1 MNILLTG
8 YTGNVGLEIARLLA
22 GHRVHALVRDP
33 SAAPAAENVVL
44 VPGTLKEVPD
54 ALAPEIEL
62 IVHSAASIAFRAPLA
77 ELRDV
82 NVTGTASLL
91 EFAKHCPRLQ
101 KFVHVSTTCV
111 AGDRRGR
118 IAETRMT
125 ERPGFINAYEQSKWE
140 AEDVVLSSGLPVEI
154 ARLAIVAGSE
164 TSGSVRRPGALH
176 SALFWLYRGLIPM
189 VPGTS
194 DSRVDLISTE
204 FAARVVALLAGAPVR
219 PGRIV
224 HATMGESAPCLSELL
239 DFLAGRFAAR
249 HQGWARG
256 SIILPDIV
264 DATTFEL
271 FESAVRQSGDAL
283 FKRVSEDSRS
293 FLPGL
298 LYPRT
303 FAASLAAEASPV
315 DWRTLAGRVFEW
327 LFANEWGRQPQISH
341 AA

>member
-1 MNILLTG
+1 VNILLTG
-8 YTGNVGLEIARLLA
+8 YTGNVGLEIARHLA
-22 GHRVHALVRDP
+22 KHRIHALVRDP
-33 SAAPAAENVVL
+33 SRAPATENVFL
-44 VPGTLKEVPD
+44 VPGTLKELPD
-54 ALAPEIEL
+54 ALAPEIEM
-62 IVHSAASIAFRAPLA
+62 IIHSAASIAFRAPLA

-82 NVTGTASLL
+82 NVTGTAALL
-91 EFAKHCPRLQ
+91 GFAKRCPRLK

-125 ERPGFINAYEQSKWE
+125 VRPGFINAYEQSKWE

-164 TSGSVRRPGALH
+164 ANGFVRRPGALH
-176 SALFWLYRGLIPM
+176 SALFWLYRGLVPM
-189 VPGTS
+189 VPGTAE
-194 DSRVDLISTE
+194 SRVDLISTE
-204 FAARVVALLAGAPVR
+204 FAAREVALLTCARVQ

-224 HATMGESAPCLSELL
+224 HATMGDSAPRLGELL
-239 DFLAGRFAAR
+239 DFLAGQFAAR

-256 SIILPDIV
+256 SIVLPDIV

-271 FESAVRQSGDAL
+271 FEAAVRQSGDAL
-283 FKRVSEDSRS
+283 FKRVSEDARS

-303 FAASLAAEASPV
+303 FAASLAEEAAPA
-315 DWRTLAGRVFEW
+315 DWRTLTGRVFEW